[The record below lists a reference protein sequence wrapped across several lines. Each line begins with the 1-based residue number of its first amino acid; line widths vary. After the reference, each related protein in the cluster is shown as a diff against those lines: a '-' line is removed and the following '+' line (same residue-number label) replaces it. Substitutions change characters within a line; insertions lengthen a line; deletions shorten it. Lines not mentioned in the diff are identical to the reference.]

1 LLFCLKN
8 NITVKFRNLKNKDLK
23 SKNKIIPMIN
33 MSELSIIMPCY
44 KGEEFIEHSI
54 IEVEKV
60 VSEFCNSF
68 EVIVVVDGF
77 VDKTYDIA
85 KKLEEKFNNLKV
97 VGYEENKGKGYAIK
111 YGLNF
116 CEGKYVVF
124 LDSDLECRPET
135 LKWFIEEIKKDNID
149 IVIGNR
155 KDKKSIVKYPK
166 LRKFLS
172 YGFVF
177 YVNLMFPELK
187 IKDTQTG
194 IKMFKREVLKDLFE
208 EFEKLNLPYRFS
220 FDVSLLVLARRKGY
234 TIKDSPCIVLK
245 ENHGNNLSGL
255 KLINAIYKM
264 GSDVIRLK
272 MRLK

>member
-1 LLFCLKN
+1 M
-8 NITVKFRNLKNKDLK
+8 TG
-23 SKNKIIPMIN
+23 
-33 MSELSIIMPCY
+33 LSIIMPCY

-54 IEVEKV
+54 REVEKV
-60 VSEFCNSF
+60 VGEFCNSF
-68 EVIVVVDGF
+68 EIIVVVDGF
-77 VDKTYDIA
+77 VDKAYDIA
-85 KKLEEKFNNLKV
+85 KRLEKEFNNLKV

-111 YGLNF
+111 YGLDF
-116 CEGKYVVF
+116 CEGKYVAL

-135 LKWFIEEIKKDNID
+135 LKWFIEEIKNDNVD

-155 KDKKSIVKYPK
+155 KHKRSIAKYPK

-187 IKDTQTG
+187 VKDTQTG
-194 IKMFKREVLKDLFE
+194 IKMFKKEVLKDLFE
-208 EFEKLNLPYRFS
+208 EFEKLNLSYRFS

-234 TIKDSPCIVLK
+234 IIKDSPCIVIK
-245 ENHGNNLSGL
+245 ENNGCNLSGL

-264 GSDVIRLK
+264 GSDIVKLK